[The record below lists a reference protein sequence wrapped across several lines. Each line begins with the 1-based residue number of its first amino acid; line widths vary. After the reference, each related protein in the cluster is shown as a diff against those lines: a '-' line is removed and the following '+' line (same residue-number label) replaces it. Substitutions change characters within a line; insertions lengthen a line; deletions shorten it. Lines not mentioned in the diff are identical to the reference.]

1 MTDTISELSKVILLT
16 VGINQENTNLKEK
29 NKSCDLNIKQM
40 EFRSRSVKL
49 HEEGKF
55 LMLKVSIYNQN
66 TKL

>member
-40 EFRSRSVKL
+40 EFRSQNVKL
-49 HEEGKF
+49 NEEGKF

-66 TKL
+66 TNL